1 MSLVSSRSANTR
13 DSSKHHFFLLH
24 SLFLNLPFLLLL
36 YIYIASVLCIPINN
50 NKENLEHRS
59 TVDGVQ
65 GDKVVAKRIGDV
77 LTPVRRWPFASR
89 RTLDE
94 DTQHGD
100 HRQSAVLNL
109 LNLQDFQ
116 ILRGGRDVV
125 EVQRSA
131 RVDRVQLGKVGAREG
146 ALERNKARRRRG
158 RVGSELFRTA
168 HQDNQRSDGDAQ
180 PQFSRAESASGA
192 FQKHLTGFSP
202 VAAGNVERFRNDDTR
217 DGQHSPSG
225 VDDFRNAVLLDG
237 TIRTQTERVK
247 TVVTGQ
253 LTVEVGRD
261 VRGGQETRRKVQLT
275 VRA

>member
-94 DTQHGD
+94 DTQHGATGRTRCQV
-100 HRQSAVLNL
+100 HTGTLQCTHLWPFSGKFVYGYLPSQLRL
-109 LNLQDFQ
+109 LRLYQMGY
-116 ILRGGRDVV
+116 LRGIEAFKDL
-125 EVQRSA
+125 A
-131 RVDRVQLGKVGAREG
+131 G
-146 ALERNKARRRRG
+146 AL
-158 RVGSELFRTA
+158 
-168 HQDNQRSDGDAQ
+168 
-180 PQFSRAESASGA
+180 
-192 FQKHLTGFSP
+192 
-202 VAAGNVERFRNDDTR
+202 
-217 DGQHSPSG
+217 
-225 VDDFRNAVLLDG
+225 
-237 TIRTQTERVK
+237 
-247 TVVTGQ
+247 
-253 LTVEVGRD
+253 
-261 VRGGQETRRKVQLT
+261 
-275 VRA
+275 